1 MEEGEGCPIYCF
13 RVQECLEMRTRTV
26 DIRLTEVLAVL
37 GVVLGLFNTGWQIY
51 VYRSSQTIPAT
62 LVVYDVQDIE
72 LWVYRDFREIEMTIN
87 TKIPVMA
94 YVITDHEFKLR
105 VIDGRFEWAN
115 VTERLGPSYITP
127 GQGVSLGTNKDFIGL
142 QSGSVNLWIN
152 VTCRFKTNQS
162 AFWRYNQ
169 IPLGK
174 FYFTL
179 EYQDLK
185 TRYTLRQTNATQVSW
200 MVRLY

>member
-1 MEEGEGCPIYCF
+1 
-13 RVQECLEMRTRTV
+13 MRTRTV

-72 LWVYRDFREIEMTIN
+72 LWVYRDFREVEMTIN

-94 YVITDHEFKLR
+94 YVITDHEFRLR

-127 GQGVSLGTNKDFIGL
+127 GEGVSLGTNKDFIGL
-142 QSGSVNLWIN
+142 QSGSVNL
-152 VTCRFKTNQS
+152 
-162 AFWRYNQ
+162 
-169 IPLGK
+169 
-174 FYFTL
+174 
-179 EYQDLK
+179 
-185 TRYTLRQTNATQVSW
+185 
-200 MVRLY
+200 